1 MSGDVCNLN
10 KDENATMTGQI
21 RRKQTPSD
29 KIENKQRRKVKQQK
43 SGKSLARKQNN
54 WQYVVFWFYFINK
67 NKLNK
72 IERGEFCI

>member
-21 RRKQTPSD
+21 RCKQTPSD
-29 KIENKQRRKVKQQK
+29 KIENKQWRKAKQQK

-54 WQYVVFWFYFINK
+54 W
-67 NKLNK
+67 
-72 IERGEFCI
+72 